1 MSVRIVTDS
10 TADLPPQLA
19 QELGIA
25 IVPVYVRFGD
35 KSYRDG
41 IEISYDELYDKLVN
55 SPVHPSTSQPTPA
68 DFAQVY
74 RELAKETDEIIS
86 IHVSGK
92 FSGTYS
98 SALQG
103 KNLVDAKT
111 NITVIDSESVTMGL
125 GIITISAA
133 RLGLLNENL
142 TVILEDIKQSKIN
155 MHLLGVLDTLKYLAL
170 GGRIGRAKALLGSVL
185 NVKPLI
191 TIRNGEISPVGNVRT
206 HTKAVEKLF
215 EFVKGAVNIQDLAI
229 VHNTTPDEAI
239 SLKARLVSFVRS
251 DHLYMARLG
260 PALGV
265 HAGPGMLGVVIR
277 TDTGNT
283 ESQKPVSSLFT
294 KKIGVSSLHL
304 PKINLPSRH

>member
-25 IVPVYVRFGD
+25 VVPVYVRFGD

-55 SPVHPSTSQPTPA
+55 SPVYPSTSQPTPA

-74 RELAKETDEIIS
+74 RELSKETDEIIS

-92 FSGTYS
+92 LSGTYS

-103 KNLVDAKT
+103 KKLVDSKT
-111 NITVIDSESVTMGL
+111 NITVIDSESVTIGL

-133 RLGLLNENL
+133 RLSLLNESLNG
-142 TVILEDIKQSKIN
+142 ILEDIKQTKMNI
-155 MHLLGVLDTLKYLAL
+155 HLLGVLDTLKYLAL
-170 GGRIGRAKALLGSVL
+170 GGRIGRARALLGSVL

-206 HTKAVEKLF
+206 HAKAVEKLF
-215 EFVKGAVNIQDLAI
+215 EFVKGASNIQDLAI
-229 VHNTTPDEAI
+229 IHNTTPDDAI
-239 SLKARLVSFVRS
+239 SLKDRLGSFVKS
-251 DHLYMARLG
+251 DRLYMARLG

>member
-25 IVPVYVRFGD
+25 VVPVYVRFGD

-55 SPVHPSTSQPTPA
+55 SPVYPSTSQPTPA

-74 RELAKETDEIIS
+74 RELSKETDEIIS

-92 FSGTYS
+92 LSGTYS

-103 KNLVDAKT
+103 KKLVDSKT
-111 NITVIDSESVTMGL
+111 NITVIDSESVTIGL

-133 RLGLLNENL
+133 RLSLLNESLNG
-142 TVILEDIKQSKIN
+142 ILEDIKQTKMNI
-155 MHLLGVLDTLKYLAL
+155 HLLGVLDTLKYLAL
-170 GGRIGRAKALLGSVL
+170 GGRIGRARALLGSVL

-206 HTKAVEKLF
+206 HAKAVEKLF
-215 EFVKGAVNIQDLAI
+215 EFVKGASNIQDLAI
-229 VHNTTPDEAI
+229 IHNTTPDDAI
-239 SLKARLVSFVRS
+239 SLKDRLGSFVKS
-251 DHLYMARLG
+251 DRLYMARLG

-277 TDTGNT
+277 TDAGNT
-283 ESQKPVSSLFT
+283 ESQEPVSSLFT
-294 KKIGVSSLHL
+294 KKIAVPPLHL
-304 PKINLPSRH
+304 PKINLPSRR